1 MVWGTVTLLPVFGC
15 GNREDLTLPVG
26 IYWNCVFGCAGGR
39 VTAPRRLWPPEEL
52 AALSEGAGSSFT
64 SGLIICAMTGWICLS
79 CMILVMAWM
88 KALGAST
95 KAFASASGRSN
106 TMAMSIS
113 PPSFLI
119 RVGLPACI
127 RSRMATALFSHRFRS
142 HSSTARCASDPV
154 CGGTVRAAG
163 VPSAERNALSGNV
176 AAGTAARA
184 VTARRMSLSFTS

>member
-1 MVWGTVTLLPVFGC
+1 M
-15 GNREDLTLPVG
+15 LTHNTYGV
-26 IYWNCVFGCAGGR
+26 VFGCAVWR

-52 AALSEGAGSSFT
+52 AALSKGVGVGSSSA
-64 SGLIICAMTGWICLS
+64 SGLIICAMTGWFCLS

-95 KAFASASGRSN
+95 KAFASACGRSN

-119 RVGLPACI
+119 RAGLPACI
-127 RSRMATALFSHRFRS
+127 RSRIATALFSHRFRS
-142 HSSTARCASDPV
+142 HSSIARVPV
-154 CGGTVRAAG
+154 IPFVVGTIRAAG
-163 VPSAERNALSGNV
+163 VPSTERNALSGNV

-184 VTARRMSLSFTS
+184 VTARRMSLSLTS

>member
-1 MVWGTVTLLPVFGC
+1 MRD
-15 GNREDLTLPVG
+15 NREDLTLPAG
-26 IYWNCVFGCAGGR
+26 IYWNCVFGSAGGR
-39 VTAPRRLWPPEEL
+39 VTAPRRLWPPDEL
-52 AALSEGAGSSFT
+52 AALSGGA
-64 SGLIICAMTGWICLS
+64 GLIICAMTGWFCLS

-95 KAFASASGRSN
+95 NAFASASGRSN

-119 RVGLPACI
+119 RAGRPACI
-127 RSRMATALFSHRFRS
+127 RSRIATALFSHRFRS
-142 HSSTARCASDPV
+142 HSSMARCASDPV
-154 CGGTVRAAG
+154 CGGTIRAAG
-163 VPSAERNALSGNV
+163 VPRAERNALSGNV

>member
-1 MVWGTVTLLPVFGC
+1 MRD
-15 GNREDLTLPVG
+15 NREDLTLSAG
-26 IYWNCVFGCAGGR
+26 IYWNCVFVCAGGR
-39 VTAPRRLWPPEEL
+39 VTVPRRLWPPEEL
-52 AALSEGAGSSFT
+52 AALSGGAGSSLT
-64 SGLIICAMTGWICLS
+64 SGLIICAMTGWFCLS

-119 RVGLPACI
+119 RAGLPACI
-127 RSRMATALFSHRFRS
+127 RSRIATALFSHRFRS
-142 HSSTARCASDPV
+142 HSSIARCASDPV
-154 CGGTVRAAG
+154 CGGTIRAAG